1 MSTESSAFFHASPA
15 PESGWLTRK
24 AEVGS
29 VDKAGQRAV
38 FCSAPIDAG
47 ELVAAWGGHVVDG
60 TALRRAGEQAR
71 RLALQ
76 IEEDLY
82 IVSTAEG
89 PSDWINHSCDPNT
102 GLSGQLVLV
111 ALRAIARGEEICFD
125 YAMTDG
131 SRYDEFP
138 CQCGTPKCRGIVT
151 GDDWRNPALW
161 ERYKDHFAPYLAQR
175 IRRLRTSAGGT

>member
-1 MSTESSAFFHASPA
+1 MSNSASAFVHAPR
-15 PESGWLTRK
+15 PTESGWLTRK
-24 AEVGS
+24 ADVGT
-29 VDKAGQRAV
+29 VDKAGHRAV
-38 FCSAPIDAG
+38 FCKVPIEAG
-47 ELVAAWGGHVVDG
+47 EVVAAWGGHVVDRG
-60 TALRRAGEQAR
+60 ALGDAGEHAR

-89 PSDWINHSCDPNT
+89 PSDWINHSCEPNT

-111 ALRAIARGEEICFD
+111 ALRSIEPGEEICFD

-138 CQCGTPKCRGIVT
+138 CQCGSLLCRGKVT
-151 GDDWRNPALW
+151 GEDWRIPRLW
-161 ERYKDHFAPYLAQR
+161 ERYRDHFAPYLARR
-175 IRRLRTSAGGT
+175 IETLRNSSG

>member
-1 MSTESSAFFHASPA
+1 MSSKSSSAPAHATA
-15 PESGWLTRK
+15 PTESGWLTHK
-24 AEVGS
+24 ADVGS

-38 FCSAPIDAG
+38 FCSSPIGTG

-60 TALRRAGEQAR
+60 RTLTYEGEQAR

-102 GLSGQLVLV
+102 GLSGQLVLI
-111 ALRAIARGEEICFD
+111 ALRPIAPGEEICFD

-138 CQCGTPKCRGIVT
+138 CQCGSPTCRGTVT
-151 GDDWRNPALW
+151 GDDWRIPELW
-161 ERYKDHFAPYLAQR
+161 ERYGEHFAPYLARR
-175 IRRLRTSAGGT
+175 IRTLRNRPH